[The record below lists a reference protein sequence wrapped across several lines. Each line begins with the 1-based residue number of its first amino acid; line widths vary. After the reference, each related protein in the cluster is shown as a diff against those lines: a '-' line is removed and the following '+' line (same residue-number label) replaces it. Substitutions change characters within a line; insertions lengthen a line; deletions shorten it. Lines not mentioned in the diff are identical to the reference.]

1 MKTFFQQQK
10 PYFNS
15 EPLISHISDIGAI
28 GVTVGWIY
36 VWMKKKNTS
45 ELRVTNT
52 KWLSG
57 EVSMSSWKQQ
67 EDDPPSPNRLC
78 LQLVRV
84 RRHEEQGYKTRRISL
99 RWETPHHKSMPYLFF
114 SCPSVHSWWNSQHW
128 SWRNA
133 WLHTALI
140 IPSSYQDNCRLF

>member
-15 EPLISHISDIGAI
+15 ERLISHFSDIGAI

-36 VWMKKKNTS
+36 VCMKQKNTS

-52 KWLSG
+52 KWLSD

-99 RWETPHHKSMPYLFF
+99 RWETPHHKSMPFALLIF
-114 SCPSVHSWWNSQHW
+114 SCPQCTLLMEL
-128 SWRNA
+128 A
-133 WLHTALI
+133 ALLVTKKCLI
-140 IPSSYQDNCRLF
+140 TYCPYNPR

>member
-1 MKTFFQQQK
+1 MLSLTIFFNENIFSTAKVLFQQRTSYK
-10 PYFNS
+10 PFQWYWCDWCYCWLNLCVY
-15 EPLISHISDIGAI
+15 EAE
-28 GVTVGWIY
+28 
-36 VWMKKKNTS
+36 NTS

-99 RWETPHHKSMPYLFF
+99 RWETPHHKSMPFALLIFF
-114 SCPSVHSWWNSQHW
+114 LPPVYTPDGTRS
-128 SWRNA
+128 
-133 WLHTALI
+133 TAGHEEMPHNIL
-140 IPSSYQDNCRLF
+140 PL